1 MGATSEEAANDD
13 LTVPLK
19 CSASDVPVW
28 LGETWH
34 GNYNRQLEGERVT
47 LHMSI
52 TRHIYRAME
61 NYDPLD
67 DEWINQQSQS
77 DIVRQLLRRDG
88 YIDKNK
94 MDWAKEKDYLSTALE
109 TIEKIK
115 S

>member
-1 MGATSEEAANDD
+1 MRLRETGQRVCRRGLWIDGGLESDSVWAFCGHTS
-13 LTVPLK
+13 
-19 CSASDVPVW
+19 
-28 LGETWH
+28 
-34 GNYNRQLEGERVT
+34 
-47 LHMSI
+47 M

-61 NYDPLD
+61 NYDHLD